1 MLRHTCLRF
10 MYTYSDVSDFCFWNQ
25 FTGTRFHNLLVKL
38 IITAIMIIETLKP
51 VFICEIL

>member
-1 MLRHTCLRF
+1 

-25 FTGTRFHNLLVKL
+25 ITGTRFHNLFVKL

-51 VFICEIL
+51 VFYLWDFIDLL

>member
-1 MLRHTCLRF
+1 
-10 MYTYSDVSDFCFWNQ
+10 MYTFSDVSDFCFWNQ

-38 IITAIMIIETLKP
+38 IITAIIMIMIIENLKP